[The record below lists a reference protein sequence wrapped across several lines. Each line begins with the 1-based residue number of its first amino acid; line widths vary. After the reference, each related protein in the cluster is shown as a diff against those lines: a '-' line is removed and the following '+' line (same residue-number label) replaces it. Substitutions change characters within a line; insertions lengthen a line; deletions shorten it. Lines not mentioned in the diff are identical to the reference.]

1 MKHRCQ
7 EAGTVKEVAAWVDQK
22 TGSQLLWG
30 KGWLTLLYGEKCTV
44 PIFEMCYTYMN
55 KTPIT
60 QVRQF
65 TVYTGVHIMSILPMR
80 CQECKLLSHSQQTL
94 PSTVQ
99 QMMTW
104 ALSLDLCTSPSDSQL
119 LSNEASIGWHWK
131 RKNMPHTM
139 DSWCQTFS
147 HVVTAVWGSTM
158 KMTGEVDLIARA
170 SLWPSHSVSQQQSLS
185 HWFSFDIPITKGE
198 NLASCFWENAVIKE
212 AQWNGWNPFSFSC
225 CLSCPVS
232 LVYPH
237 PVLAQNKLTR

>member
-1 MKHRCQ
+1 MSTSCQ
-7 EAGTVKEVAAWVDQK
+7 SCQWGAKNVHYWVIHYRLCLQQ
-22 TGSQLLWG
+22 SSRW
-30 KGWLTLLYGEKCTV
+30 WLGPYHWTSAQV
-44 PIFEMCYTYMN
+44 PV
-55 KTPIT
+55 TPSCFQMG
-60 QVRQF
+60 QVQ
-65 TVYTGVHIMSILPMR
+65 
-80 CQECKLLSHSQQTL
+80 
-94 PSTVQ
+94 
-99 QMMTW
+99 
-104 ALSLDLCTSPSDSQL
+104 AD
-119 LSNEASIGWHWK
+119 IG
-131 RKNMPHTM
+131 RGKNMPHPM

-158 KMTGEVDLIARA
+158 RMTGEVDLIARA
-170 SLWPSHSVSQQQSLS
+170 SLWPSHSVSQQHSLS

>member
-1 MKHRCQ
+1 MSRGGHCQ
-7 EAGTVKEVAAWVDQK
+7 
-22 TGSQLLWG
+22 GSGSVGWPEDRLTDAMGEGLIYTIIWG
-30 KGWLTLLYGEKCTV
+30 KMHSSDIWNVLYTQ
-44 PIFEMCYTYMN
+44 N

-60 QVRQF
+60 QVRQLA
-65 TVYTGVHIMSILPMR
+65 VYTGVHIMSILPMR
-80 CQECKLLSHSQQTL
+80 CQERTLLSHSQQTL

-104 ALSLDLCTSPSDSQL
+104 ALSLDLCTSLSDSQL
-119 LSNEASIGWHWK
+119 FSNEASTGWHWK
-131 RKNMPHTM
+131 RKYMPHTM

-158 KMTGEVDLIARA
+158 KMTGEVDLIATA

-185 HWFSFDIPITKGE
+185 HRFSFDILITKGE